1 MTSIITIG
9 LGFLKNDYNSLF
21 KHFQMKPFLMT
32 FIENTEA
39 QIGQLQSLISY
50 EQKNYQHVLSK
61 QLPITKAE
69 LEGFRYRVNDVWST
83 LNNHKADLYQQ
94 LDFKKKLLKAP

>member
-9 LGFLKNDYNSLF
+9 LGFLKNDYDSLF

-39 QIGQLQSLISY
+39 
-50 EQKNYQHVLSK
+50 
-61 QLPITKAE
+61 
-69 LEGFRYRVNDVWST
+69 
-83 LNNHKADLYQQ
+83 
-94 LDFKKKLLKAP
+94 